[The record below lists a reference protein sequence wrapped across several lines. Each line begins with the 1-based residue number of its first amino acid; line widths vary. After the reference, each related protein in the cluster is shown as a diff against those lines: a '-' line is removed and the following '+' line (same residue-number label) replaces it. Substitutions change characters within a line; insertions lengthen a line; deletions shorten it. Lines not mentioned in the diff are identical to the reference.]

1 MTALCISA
9 NVTRVKV
16 RQLDEFIHAALVRN
30 RTESGLVSWTWDSV
44 VFHEFSYGNKPRIVS
59 QPEIDQDIAG
69 ILVQDI
75 DTLTLSV
82 NGELRKDFISEVK
95 YSTELVIAPH
105 DVYDYSYAMI
115 EVSENIEKFEFVFEG
130 TYFED
135 KLKFDI
141 SRVVLATGVE
151 CDIMYPFYDE
161 EMFIPQNSVETQILR
176 SYLVDPWGKRLML
189 QRDLE
194 RSQNQ
199 ITQLSKPL
207 WSFCRT

>member
-1 MTALCISA
+1 MRNMTALCISA

-59 QPEIDQDIAG
+59 QPEIEHDIAG
-69 ILVQDI
+69 ILVQDV

-82 NGELRKDFISEVK
+82 NGELRKDFVSEVK
-95 YSTELVIAPH
+95 YSTELVISPQ
-105 DVYDYSYAMI
+105 DIYDYQYAMV
-115 EVSENIEKFEFVFEG
+115 EVSEDIVKYEFVFGE

-151 CDIMYPFYDE
+151 CDIMYPFYDD
-161 EMFIPQNSVETQILR
+161 EMFIPKNSVETQILR
-176 SYLVDPWGKRLML
+176 SYIVDPSGHRVAL
-189 QRDLE
+189 QR
-194 RSQNQ
+194 Q
-199 ITQLSKPL
+199 
-207 WSFCRT
+207 F

>member
-1 MTALCISA
+1 MRNMTTLCISA

-16 RQLDEFIHAALVRN
+16 RQLDEFIYSHLIQ
-30 RTESGLVSWTWDSV
+30 RTEGETVRWNWDWTAYEEI
-44 VFHEFSYGNKPRIVS
+44 FYGKTLRTTPE
-59 QPEIDQDIAG
+59 PEIDQDIAG
-69 ILVQDI
+69 ILVQDV

-82 NGELRKDFISEVK
+82 NGELRKDFTSEVK
-95 YSTELVIAPH
+95 YSTELVIAPQ
-105 DVYDYSYAMI
+105 DIYDYQYAMI

-176 SYLVDPWGKRLML
+176 SYLVDPWGKRFML
-189 QRDLE
+189 QRDL
-194 RSQNQ
+194 
-199 ITQLSKPL
+199 
-207 WSFCRT
+207 

>member
-59 QPEIDQDIAG
+59 QPEIEHDIAG
-69 ILVQDI
+69 ILVQDV

-82 NGELRKDFISEVK
+82 NGELRKDFVSEVK
-95 YSTELVIAPH
+95 YSTELVIAPQ
-105 DVYDYSYAMI
+105 DIYDYSYALI
-115 EVSENIEKFEFVFEG
+115 EVSESIEKFELVYDG
-130 TYFED
+130 SYFED

-141 SRVVLATGVE
+141 SRVVLATRVE

-161 EMFIPQNSVETQILR
+161 EMFIPQSAVDTKLLR
-176 SYLVDPWGKRLML
+176 SYIVDPSGHRVAL
-189 QRDLE
+189 QRLY
-194 RSQNQ
+194 
-199 ITQLSKPL
+199 
-207 WSFCRT
+207 

>member
-1 MTALCISA
+1 MRNMTTLCISA

-16 RQLDEFIHAALVRN
+16 RQLDEFIYSHLIQ
-30 RTESGLVSWTWDSV
+30 RTEGKTVRWNWDWTRSEEI
-44 VFHEFSYGNKPRIVS
+44 FYGKTLRTTPE
-59 QPEIDQDIAG
+59 PEIDQDIAG

-95 YSTELVIAPH
+95 YSTELVIAPQ
-105 DVYDYSYAMI
+105 DIYDYQYAMI
-115 EVSENIEKFEFVFEG
+115 DVSENIEKFEFVFEG

-189 QRDLE
+189 QRDL
-194 RSQNQ
+194 
-199 ITQLSKPL
+199 
-207 WSFCRT
+207 